1 MDFTGAKL
9 LGYGTGISDFNEIDR
24 LRDVPEHA
32 HRLAR
37 VMADYDP
44 NLYIRKVP
52 ELHPQFNPE
61 RPWAV
66 MYGSNSGGESYIIQN
81 YPFSMLDE
89 RIMADLILADVT
101 KDGGSVDDIV
111 ALNAAHEFMKV
122 KQRQEEDAERRELTR
137 DLVKLGLTKNYA
149 KHDGKLIFGA

>member
-9 LGYGTGISDFNEIDR
+9 LGFGTGITDFNEIDR

-52 ELHPQFNPE
+52 EQHPQFNPE

-89 RIMADLILADVT
+89 RIMADLISADVT

-111 ALNAAHEFMKV
+111 ALNAAHEFMKIK
-122 KQRQEEDAERRELTR
+122 KQQEEDAERRELTR

-149 KHDGKLIFGA
+149 KHNGKLIFGA